1 MGQVYVSTSGLN
13 TILQSSIQGLG
24 TLGYISTATLD
35 LAVTSSFEA
44 VFRTNLVS
52 TPSLQS
58 TINNLGTTGYVSTA
72 TYLSSFNNYLLQVKN
87 FRSSITYVGNSGAL
101 SGAPLGLP
109 NDDIYFS
116 SATMFF
122 DVFSSFV
129 RTTSKISFDANV
141 NVFFPGPA
149 VAVSPPYIPISTFL
163 QYKTLIVPTTT
174 YTDFHYI
181 SGSSNVYSKMI
192 TMQIDPS
199 FLTANYT
206 SPYTLAHRITSNIGN
221 IVSAKDVF
229 SLNCSIYMAST
240 NSLFFTL
247 QTSLL

>member
-1 MGQVYVSTSGLN
+1 
-13 TILQSSIQGLG
+13 
-24 TLGYISTATLD
+24 
-35 LAVTSSFEA
+35 
-44 VFRTNLVS
+44 
-52 TPSLQS
+52 
-58 TINNLGTTGYVSTA
+58 
-72 TYLSSFNNYLLQVKN
+72 
-87 FRSSITYVGNSGAL
+87 
-101 SGAPLGLP
+101 
-109 NDDIYFS
+109 
-116 SATMFF
+116 MFF